1 MVAHSEFTIHKE
13 IRVPVLAF
21 YSRWWDNE
29 ITSTWLYFLSSSG
42 QKKSNAT
49 THSEPLHP
57 GAMHPWIQLQIKVDL
72 FTSLLDTYCVENV
85 MKVIPG
91 CGATMKYLLLKFH
104 YYALCS
110 YVLRAVIDIQQRWY
124 SAIIIDMWHFVT
136 SVLVAI
142 YCCTVACYSLLPLT
156 LGMGDFSLHHCLIG
170 NILIFHVINCFNI
183 MVIIIPWL

>member
-29 ITSTWLYFLSSSG
+29 ITPTWLYFLSSSG

-49 THSEPLHP
+49 THS
-57 GAMHPWIQLQIKVDL
+57 DL
-72 FTSLLDTYCVENV
+72 FTSLLETYCVENV